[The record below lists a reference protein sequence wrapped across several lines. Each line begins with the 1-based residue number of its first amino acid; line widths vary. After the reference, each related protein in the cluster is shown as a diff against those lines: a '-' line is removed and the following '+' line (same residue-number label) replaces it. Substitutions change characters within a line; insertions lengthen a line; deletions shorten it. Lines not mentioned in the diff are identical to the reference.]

1 MSQDECL
8 GRAARH
14 GAGWSEMRVD
24 VFFGRERFLFD
35 SGKKCFVGT
44 LVIKVRMP
52 CLTPPLPVS
61 PSRAKLWAEKG
72 EGLGAVYVGARR
84 GGGGCEG
91 EEGDRSQFLG
101 RRLGRGDRYFFCQGR
116 ASGSGRLTSDFWFSS
131 ELLCLTPQ
139 FPAHTC

>member
-84 GGGGCEG
+84 GGGAVRERRGTAPSSWEEDWAGGTGISSARDGPAALEG
-91 EEGDRSQFLG
+91 
-101 RRLGRGDRYFFCQGR
+101 
-116 ASGSGRLTSDFWFSS
+116 
-131 ELLCLTPQ
+131 
-139 FPAHTC
+139 